1 MVSAG
6 LDHLDH
12 EDVEFLADVRRLV
25 GKAIAVAGSVPAA
38 GSPAWMTAAPAAQIA
53 GLLVLAEAYLINDPH
68 QVAAEMIKDASVAV
82 SSSRRWSAAAAQ
94 PSHHELRQR
103 RAEPGPLA
111 GIVFDPVAAARWVA
125 TGSSEKPAAA

>member
-12 EDVEFLADVRRLV
+12 EDVEFLLDVRRLV
-25 GKAIAVAGSVPAA
+25 GNAVALAGSVPAA
-38 GSPAWMTAAPAAQIA
+38 GSPAWMTATPATQVA

-68 QVAAEMIKDASVAV
+68 TIAAQMVKDASVAV
-82 SSSRRWSAAAAQ
+82 SSSGRWSTAAAL

-111 GIVFDPVAAARWVA
+111 GMVFDPVAAARWVA
-125 TGSSEKPAAA
+125 TGSSAEIAA